1 MTGNSAGRIMLYCAN
16 FGCVAA
22 HSVWGAPAMRSLQSI
37 PGHILLGQEMDERMY
52 RALQDG
58 GWHLTDPAYAP
69 AGPRT
74 RTTPQMLVAMWP
86 THCESIRTLWNQ
98 SNSLFT
104 SPAENRPTHILTAT
118 IKFRWSMAIF
128 NELAV
133 VNFHLHRDVAAAPNG
148 PYAVQ
153 FVRALVNSIRA
164 SGARIL
170 GGDANKA
177 VFVMADLLAAQGI
190 EAFLVAQ
197 HAEIDP
203 LQPLRTLNDQTV
215 AESVRF
221 DSCGIWIIG
230 PRFVCKPLT
239 WDTRVVLA
247 AMHAFYLE
255 EQDQWR
261 SGPGPSRQRGYSRQ
275 GRGFAATTYC
285 GNVVVP
291 RLDPLTLDCVMR
303 VWQAHEVQQLSD
315 KADVWRF
322 VFANMEKPPPPSGP
336 PPRNKMPSNPAVP
349 HCSAPSRLPPGAPG
363 AEDDASAT
371 SAPAGSR
378 FRGPSVRPLPGPSS
392 SQAFQV
398 MAPDPS
404 FEGNLTSVGET
415 ISHQMQRLGLP
426 RARDTIPASES
437 SHAPAGFAIT
447 DRWPVMPLIK
457 EVPAWGEKWDPV
469 GGVWNRTGHCPFM
482 VCIGDGRTR
491 SAAAAAARNV
501 RNAKKNEWKETGVW
515 PWWVDHESEKVYWT
529 PGGPSTGRGFSGYW
543 WRWSRAGYDEEER
556 READAAWIALYG
568 EAEYQQAIR
577 STNWV
582 LQLPYPPPTFAPA
595 GSLEELAMQAAAG
608 EPRLWDA
615 HMAKDRAEADIRRDR
630 RQFGFQAAVPER
642 RRR

>member
-1 MTGNSAGRIMLYCAN
+1 MTGNTAGRIMLYCAN
-16 FGCVAA
+16 FGCVAT
-22 HSVWGAPAMRSLQSI
+22 HSVWGAAAMRSLQSI
-37 PGHILLGQEMDERMY
+37 PGHILIGQEMDRRMHD
-52 RALQDG
+52 ALHEG
-58 GWHLTDPAYAP
+58 GWHLTDPAFAP

-74 RTTPQMLVAMWP
+74 RTTAQMLVAMWP
-86 THCESIRTLWNQ
+86 THCESMRTLQPQ
-98 SNSLFT
+98 SCSLFT
-104 SPAENRPTHILTAT
+104 SAGEGRSTHILAAN
-118 IKFRWSMAIF
+118 IKFRWSMAGF
-128 NELAV
+128 NDLAV
-133 VNFHLHRDVAAAPNG
+133 VNFHLHRDVAAAPHG
-148 PYAVQ
+148 PYARQ
-153 FVRALVNSIRA
+153 FVRALVDSIRA

-177 VFVMADLLAAQGI
+177 VFVISDMLAAQGI

-203 LQPLRTLNDQTV
+203 LQPLRTLSDQTV

-247 AMHAFYLE
+247 AMHAYYLE
-255 EQDQWR
+255 EEDQWR
-261 SGPGPSRQRGYSRQ
+261 KGPGPSRQRGYRRQ
-275 GRGFAATTYC
+275 GRGFPMATYC
-285 GNVVVP
+285 GDVAVP
-291 RLDPLTLDCVMR
+291 TLSPLTLDAVMR
-303 VWQAHEVQQLSD
+303 VWAAHEVQTLSD

-322 VFANMEKPPPPSGP
+322 VFANMEKPPPPGGP
-336 PPRNKMPSNPAVP
+336 LPRNKMPAM
-349 HCSAPSRLPPGAPG
+349 PSRLPPGAPG
-363 AEDDASAT
+363 AEDAASST
-371 SAPAGSR
+371 SAPAGSK
-378 FRGPSVRPLPGPSS
+378 FRGPSVRPVPGPSS

-426 RARDTIPASES
+426 RARDTIGASAS
-437 SHAPAGFAIT
+437 SHAPAGFLVT
-447 DRWPVMPLIK
+447 DRWSVMPLIK

-469 GGVWNRTGHCPFM
+469 GGIWNRTGHCPFM

-491 SAAAAAARNV
+491 SAAATAARNV
-501 RNAKKNEWKETGVW
+501 RNAKKNEWQRTGVW

-543 WRWSRAGYDEEER
+543 WRWSREGLDEEEL
-556 READAAWIALYG
+556 REVDAAWITLYG
-568 EAEYQQAIR
+568 QAEHDQAIR
-577 STNWV
+577 STAWV
-582 LQLPYPPPTFAPA
+582 LRLPYPPPTTAPA

-615 HMAKDRAEADIRRDR
+615 HMARERQEADVRRER
-630 RQFGFQAAVPER
+630 RQYGFQAPVPER